1 MSLEK
6 YAKQSLTRHDS
17 IGWASAQYLEA
28 LAHLR
33 QEMLIGGE
41 ELAIAQFNV
50 GDRVRLWDGAVGTLA
65 HIGMSSVYYVRLENG
80 GMTPISHNEF
90 AELADDEVTK

>member
-1 MSLEK
+1 VSLEK
-6 YAKQSLTRHDS
+6 YAKQNLSRHDS
-17 IGWASAQYLEA
+17 IGWAAAQYLEA

-41 ELAIAQFNV
+41 ALAIAQFNV
-50 GDRVRLWDGAVGTLA
+50 GDRVRLWDGAVGTLT
-65 HIGMSSVYYVRLENG
+65 HIGISVYYVTLENG
-80 GMTPISHNEF
+80 GMMPISHNEF

>member
-17 IGWASAQYLEA
+17 IGWAAAQYLEA

-33 QEMLIGGE
+33 QEMLIGEIEIGPCECGKMTANQHGGTYCCDECAEVGE
-41 ELAIAQFNV
+41 
-50 GDRVRLWDGAVGTLA
+50 
-65 HIGMSSVYYVRLENG
+65 
-80 GMTPISHNEF
+80 
-90 AELADDEVTK
+90 